1 MKRTIAARIAAMF
14 LAGGLMMGTAACG
27 SKSQPQENS
36 LDAAGEPHEEVT
48 ISILHEH
55 SAEAAENI
63 VSSAGFRAMLDK
75 YQEEHP
81 WVHLEETTVSNSE
94 ILNKYLALIAADE
107 LPDVTYVKYTWLENM
122 VENNMLVDLTEYVN
136 PDDYVDGLYSVTY
149 DGKVWGMP
157 NKHSAYNLILYNKKM
172 WKEAGYDT
180 FPATME
186 EFIKAG
192 EVFKEKGI
200 TAVSF
205 GNTAKWNAVS
215 YFTSPLLYD
224 YCGKEWVESMIAQ
237 DGKAKWTDDC
247 FIQAM
252 EELQKMS
259 ILFNEDFNMQDDMWA
274 MGWYMQG
281 NAAAHAVGTWGIDT
295 AKNMSEEYKDV
306 WDNTGVAILPA
317 SNGANPT
324 LVSAVGA
331 AVGVSSKLEGAERE
345 AAIELVKQ
353 ISSQDYARFMSE
365 RASTTPVKT
374 DLDFTGKGPQYE
386 EFAEV
391 LNTPDSGLNFND
403 YFNQGIANLMQAET
417 QSLLAGN
424 NTPEEMA
431 QKLQAFQD
439 QL

>member
-317 SNGANPT
+317 ANGANPT

>member
-1 MKRTIAARIAAMF
+1 MKRTIAARMAAMF

-36 LDAAGEPHEEVT
+36 LETAGEPHVEVT

-55 SAEAAENI
+55 SAEAAEII

-122 VENNMLVDLTEYVN
+122 VENNMLVDLTGYVN

-317 SNGANPT
+317 ANGANPT

-386 EFAEV
+386 EFAQV

>member
-1 MKRTIAARIAAMF
+1 MKRNMVMKLASLF
-14 LAGGLMMGTAACG
+14 LAGGLVMGTAACG
-27 SKSQPQENS
+27 TKTQQQNTGS
-36 LDAAGEPHEEVT
+36 GEDQHEEVT

-55 SAEAAENI
+55 SPEAAENI

-75 YQEEHP
+75 YKEEHP

-122 VENNMLVDLTEYVN
+122 VENNMLVDLTEYIN

-180 FPATME
+180 FPTTMDQLIQAGE
-186 EFIKAG
+186 EFKA
-192 EVFKEKGI
+192 KGI

-237 DGKAKWTDDC
+237 DGTAKWTDDC
-247 FIQAM
+247 FIEAM
-252 EELQKMS
+252 KELQKMS
-259 ILFNEDFNMQDDMWA
+259 VLFNEDFNMQDDMWA

-306 WDNTGVAILPA
+306 WENTGVVILPA
-317 SNGANPT
+317 ANGAEPT

-353 ISSQDYARFMSE
+353 ISSQDYAKFMAE

-374 DLDFTGKGPQYE
+374 ELDFTGKGTQYE

-391 LNTPDSGLNFND
+391 LNTPVSGLNFND

-431 QKLQAFQD
+431 EKLQAFQD